1 MKHVVA
7 FVVAMF
13 AVSVATSAGIAY
25 LFSTVKPSP
34 PPEYELVWTWKRIA
48 PNVVDINANP
58 SANYTAYPAYRAW
71 FNVTG
76 DRFVFW
82 VNMTPA
88 MSQVDFCVFVERSE
102 FQGGARV
109 WPQFRLD
116 VGCASVAVSFTGS
129 LSAMVF
135 ESGPFMLAADYITD
149 PNATLLTIEL
159 YESVQVLRPRV

>member
-13 AVSVATSAGIAY
+13 AVSVASSAGIAY

-76 DRFVFW
+76 DRFV
-82 VNMTPA
+82 
-88 MSQVDFCVFVERSE
+88 
-102 FQGGARV
+102 
-109 WPQFRLD
+109 
-116 VGCASVAVSFTGS
+116 
-129 LSAMVF
+129 
-135 ESGPFMLAADYITD
+135 LAADYITD